1 MNYQIKLKQ
10 YQQKIIVFNYVVLNY
25 FKINDGLQNMFV
37 YEPTFSTIKH
47 HNTRAEYII
56 SWRTKRL
63 YTTKRTS
70 ISNDLLPNIVCFNKK
85 WHYDLVVDQNNY
97 STETVNVY
105 IVYGLDYWPENP
117 LRNFTLKTCL
127 FGATNIVK
135 K

>member
-47 HNTRAEYII
+47 HNTEYII

-63 YTTKRTS
+63 YTTKLTS
-70 ISNDLLPNIVCFNKK
+70 ISNGLLPDIVCFNKK
-85 WHYDLVVDQNNY
+85 WHCDLDVDQNNY
-97 STETVNVY
+97 STEIVNVY
-105 IVYGLDYWPENP
+105 IVFGLDYWPENP
-117 LRNFTLKTCL
+117 LRNFTSKTCL